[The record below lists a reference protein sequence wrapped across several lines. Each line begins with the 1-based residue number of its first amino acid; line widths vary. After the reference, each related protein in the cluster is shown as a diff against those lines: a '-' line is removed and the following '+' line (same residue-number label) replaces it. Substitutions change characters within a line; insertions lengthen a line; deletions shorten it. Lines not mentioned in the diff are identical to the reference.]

1 MRGMVYLATVIVTK
15 TVPSEHNPALS
26 PTFISLNSVM
36 TKNWTDKTQ
45 ARSVSVTAK
54 AVMVNI
60 KGTCVL

>member
-36 TKNWTDKTQ
+36 TKTGQ
-45 ARSVSVTAK
+45 
-54 AVMVNI
+54 I
-60 KGTCVL
+60 KPKQD